1 MTGIHVNVDNFA
13 RAETERMFAGILQL
27 SGGVNSWRHDRQ
39 FAPLDQQPVIRQN
52 RDTFYSVAIVDITRG
67 GTLTLPDAGARY
79 LSVMIINQDHYINDV
94 LHESGDHALT
104 MERYGTPYVCVG
116 VRILVD
122 PNNPDDLATVHRL
135 QDRIGVRTGSSQPFV
150 LPDYEPDSF
159 TATRQALLE
168 LAKGIGRFDRAF
180 GARAEVD
187 PVRHLVGTAAGWGGL
202 PQEEA
207 FYVNVNPALPV
218 GAYDLTVGAVPVDA
232 FWSISVYNEGGFFEA
247 NAANRNNV
255 NSISGARNDDGTITV
270 RFGAD
275 PAAPNCLPITDGWNY
290 LVRLYRPHPEIL
302 DGSWTFPSLS
312 AG

>member
-1 MTGIHVNVDNFA
+1 MV
-13 RAETERMFAGILQL
+13 
-27 SGGVNSWRHDRQ
+27 
-39 FAPLDQQPVIRQN
+39 
-52 RDTFYSVAIVDITRG
+52 
-67 GTLTLPDAGARY
+67 
-79 LSVMIINQDHYINDV
+79 INQDHYINDV

-247 NAANRNNV
+247 NAANAQQRQQHLRCPQRRRHHHRAV
-255 NSISGARNDDGTITV
+255 RRRSG
-270 RFGAD
+270 GAELPAD
-275 PAAPNCLPITDGWNY
+275 HGRLELPGPPVPAAPGD
-290 LVRLYRPHPEIL
+290 
-302 DGSWTFPSLS
+302 S
-312 AG
+312 